1 MPEYG
6 IPAMQIGTASIVLP
20 SAPLG
25 KRAKNPRAS
34 NSRSLQVR
42 ENPDVTRI
50 GLLFPGEMGTL
61 VGAAANAEVL
71 WASEGRS
78 EATALR
84 AEAAGF
90 RDASSV
96 VELVAASDIV
106 FSVCPPAIAE
116 DVGVQ
121 VASAG
126 FDGLYVEAN
135 AITPGRAE
143 RIAASLPRCV
153 DGSVIARSGL
163 NLYLSGDQTDVAQV
177 AEIFRG
183 SEVNA
188 IPLEGGIG
196 AASALK
202 MAFGGWNKIGMAL
215 TAQAYAIARA
225 YGVEEALAGEGVAA
239 DRLVGVGPRA
249 WRWAPEMEEVADAC
263 TSLGLPDGI
272 PRGAAELF
280 SRWEH
285 RRDQPTDVERLLDDL
300 THQD

>member
-1 MPEYG
+1 MWHPG
-6 IPAMQIGTASIVLP
+6 NADRHGVNSLTIRLSWQTAKD
-20 SAPLG
+20 A
-25 KRAKNPRAS
+25 RAIK
-34 NSRSLQVR
+34 
-42 ENPDVTRI
+42 NPDVTRI
-50 GLLFPGEMGTL
+50 GLLFPGEMGAL
-61 VGAAANAEVL
+61 VGAAAQGEVL

-78 EATALR
+78 EATQHR
-84 AEAAGF
+84 AKAAGF
-90 RDASSV
+90 RDVGSV
-96 VELVAASDIV
+96 RELVAASDVIL
-106 FSVCPPAIAE
+106 SVCPPAIAE
-116 DVGVQ
+116 DVAGRL
-121 VASAG
+121 ASAG

-135 AITPGRAE
+135 AITPARAE

-163 NLYLSGDQTDVAQV
+163 NLYLSGDQGDVAQV
-177 AEIFRG
+177 AEIFRE

-225 YGVEEALAGEGVAA
+225 YGVEEALAGEGVAD

-249 WRWAPEMEEVADAC
+249 WRWAPEMEEVADTCA
-263 TSLGLPDGI
+263 SLGLPDGI

-280 SRWEH
+280 RRWEH